1 MLKFVYICDRLIKV
15 ILHGGLTEWLRSL
28 IGNQVR
34 CNSKAN
40 DLTKAI
46 LYNAEI
52 EGRTVETVPMNLLV
66 QLGSVVDFKVDMLE
80 LVFRKIGTPYT
91 FDQFS
96 DRLDRAKFWL
106 EQCSPESVNRLRA
119 TRNWEVYDTLSETQR
134 AEVARLYAFISAG
147 GYTLDELNSCRTI
160 SLRG

>member
-1 MLKFVYICDRLIKV
+1 
-15 ILHGGLTEWLRSL
+15 
-28 IGNQVR
+28 
-34 CNSKAN
+34 
-40 DLTKAI
+40 
-46 LYNAEI
+46 
-52 EGRTVETVPMNLLV
+52 
-66 QLGSVVDFKVDMLE
+66 MLE

-147 GYTLDELNSCRTI
+147 GYTLDELNAELYAIPKEFAPANMEEKALKGVQGAFSKMFISCSSIRSAARGSI
-160 SLRG
+160 SSSMRSILRSM